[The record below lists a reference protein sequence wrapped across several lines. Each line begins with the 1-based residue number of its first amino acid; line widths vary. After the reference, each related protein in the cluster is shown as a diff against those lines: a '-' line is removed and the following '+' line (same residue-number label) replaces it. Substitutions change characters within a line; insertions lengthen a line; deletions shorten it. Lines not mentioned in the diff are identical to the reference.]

1 LQIAGF
7 ISTTS
12 FAIVIVKASPPA
24 RHFFA
29 RAPLID
35 WLLRATQCLA
45 KLVETDR
52 QTDNREIPMH
62 KNRHPQTPGKKPV
75 TIFGPDFPFAFDDW
89 IEHPAGLGSIP
100 ADKHGQEVAIVG
112 AGISGLVAAYELM
125 KMGLKPVVYEASKM
139 GGRLR
144 SETFEGADGI
154 IAELGGMR
162 FPVSSTAFYH
172 YVDKLG
178 LETSPFP
185 NPLTPASGSTVV
197 DLEGTSHYAEKID
210 DLPEIFREVAQAW
223 ADALEDGA
231 RFSEIQ
237 DAIRERDTVKL
248 KALWDELV
256 PKWDDRTFYDFVAS
270 SKAFS
275 RLSFQHREIFGQ
287 VGFGTG
293 GWDSDFPNSMLEIFR
308 VVMTNCDD
316 HQHLV
321 VGGVEQVPRGIWSHV
336 PENCAHWPAGTSLA
350 SLHNGA
356 PRPGVKKIARAT
368 DGTFAVTDYWGDTRH
383 YAAVLATCQT
393 WLLTTQIECEEAL
406 FSQKMWMALDRTR
419 YMQSSKTFVMVD
431 RPFWKDKDPQTG
443 RDVMSM
449 TLTDRLTRGTYL
461 FDNGD
466 DKPGV
471 ICLSYSWMS
480 DAMKML
486 PHPVEK
492 RVQLALDALK
502 KVYPKVDIAGH
513 IIGNPITVS
522 WEADPHFLGAFKGA
536 LPGHYRYN
544 QRMYAHFMQDDL
556 PAEQRG
562 IFIAGDDVSWTPAW
576 VEGAVQT
583 SLNAVWGIMKHF
595 GGATHPENPG
605 PGDRF
610 AELGPMALPD

>member
-1 LQIAGF
+1 
-7 ISTTS
+7 
-12 FAIVIVKASPPA
+12 
-24 RHFFA
+24 
-29 RAPLID
+29 
-35 WLLRATQCLA
+35 
-45 KLVETDR
+45 
-52 QTDNREIPMH
+52 MH
-62 KNRHPQTPGKKPV
+62 NNRHPHTPGKAPV

-89 IEHPAGLGSIP
+89 IRHPAGLGSLP
-100 ADKHGQEVAIVG
+100 AEHLGREVAIVG
-112 AGISGLVAAYELM
+112 AGIAGLVAAYELM
-125 KMGLKPVVYEASKM
+125 KLGLRPVVYEASKL

-144 SETFEGADGI
+144 SEPFEGAEGI
-154 IAELGGMR
+154 VAELGGMR

-172 YVDKLG
+172 YVDLLG
-178 LETSPFP
+178 LETRPFP

-197 DLEGTSHYAEKID
+197 DLEGTSHYAEKLD

-231 RFSEIQ
+231 RFNEIQ
-237 DAIRERDTVKL
+237 DAIRARDTVKL
-248 KALWDELV
+248 KALWNELV
-256 PKWDDRTFYDFVAS
+256 PLWDDRTFYDFVAS

-275 RLSFQHREIFGQ
+275 RLSFLHREIFGQ

-321 VGGVEQVPRGIWSHV
+321 VGGVEQVPRGIWNHA
-336 PENCAHWPAGTSLA
+336 PAHCAHWPAGTSLA
-350 SLHNGA
+350 SLHRGA
-356 PRPGVKKIARAT
+356 PRPGVKKIARQAN
-368 DGTFAVTDYWGDTRH
+368 GNLAVTDYWGDTRE
-383 YAAVLATCQT
+383 YAAVLTTCQS

-431 RPFWKDKDPQTG
+431 RPFWKDKDPLTG

-466 DKPGV
+466 DQPGV

-492 RVQLALDALK
+492 RVQLALDALR
-502 KVYPKVDIAGH
+502 KVYPKVDIASH
-513 IIGNPITVS
+513 VIGNPITVS

-544 QRMYAHFMQDDL
+544 HRMYSHFMQDAL
-556 PAEQRG
+556 PPEQRG
-562 IFIAGDDVSWTPAW
+562 IFLAGDDISWTPAW

-583 SLNAVWGIMKHF
+583 SLNAVWGILHHF

-605 PGDRF
+605 PGDRY
-610 AELGPMALPD
+610 AELGPLELPE